1 MCQRFTD
8 TVCQAEVQASI
19 VSPVFAPAVIDAGG
33 QQRERRPGDTGSDGV
48 RILLAFRLTEQRHF
62 IPVILLVNQLTAQ
75 LRIRRQPAFSTDIP
89 AVSRTFV
96 IIGNGRG
103 LPPVRQAFVPVGG
116 QFQVITPGFHANPV
130 AAVGV
135 APVHV
140 VKHVV
145 SQHPAVIREVTVAK
159 SGIGGESPVVIPHP
173 ELGEQH
179 VLRGVVKRQQHI
191 ERRAFQGEVT
201 VHAHLRFCRTE
212 LVQPLCDGICR
223 LPGSLDGQ
231 YLAGCIT
238 AVAALQHTSGLHRSL
253 RHRLPVSLKDAGKCR
268 SNLKKELQSSQPINC
283 NTSYL

>member
-1 MCQRFTD
+1 MHQRFTD
-8 TVCQAEVQASI
+8 TVCQAEVQTGV
-19 VSPVFAPAVIDAGG
+19 VSPVFAPAVIDTGG
-33 QQRERRPGDTGSDGV
+33 QQRERRPGDAGSDGV
-48 RILLAFRLTEQRHF
+48 RIFLAFRLTEQRHF

-75 LRIRRQPAFSTDIP
+75 LRVRRQPAFGTDIP

-116 QFQVITPGFHANPV
+116 QLQVITPGFHASPV

-140 VKHVV
+140 IKHVV
-145 SQHPAVIREVTVAK
+145 PQHPAVIREVTVAK

-191 ERRAFQGEVT
+191 ERRAFQGEIT
-201 VHAHLRFCRTE
+201 VHTQLRFRRTE
-212 LVQPLCDGICR
+212 LVQPLRDRICR
-223 LPGSLDGQ
+223 LPGSRPGQ
-231 YLAGCIT
+231 QLAGSIT
-238 AVAALQHTSGLHRSL
+238 AVAALQHTSGLHRRL
-253 RHRLPVSLKDAGKCR
+253 CHRLLISLKDTGKCR
-268 SNLKKELQSSQPINC
+268 GNLKKELQSGQPINC
-283 NTSYL
+283 DTSYL

>member
-1 MCQRFTD
+1 M
-8 TVCQAEVQASI
+8 
-19 VSPVFAPAVIDAGG
+19 
-33 QQRERRPGDTGSDGV
+33 
-48 RILLAFRLTEQRHF
+48 RIFLAFRLAKQCHF

-75 LRIRRQPAFSTDIP
+75 LRVRRQPAFGTDIP

-103 LPPVRQAFVPVGG
+103 LPPVRQTFVSVGG
-116 QFQVITPGFHANPV
+116 QLQVITPGFHANPV

-140 VKHVV
+140 VKHVI

-191 ERRAFQGEVT
+191 ERRAFQGEIT
-201 VHAHLRFCRTE
+201 VHAQLRFRRTK
-212 LVQPLCDGICR
+212 LIQPLCDGICR
-223 LPGSLDGQ
+223 LPGSLAGQ
-231 YLAGCIT
+231 HLAGGVT
-238 AVAALQHTSGLHRSL
+238 TVAALQHTSGLHSRL
-253 RHRLPVSLKDAGKCR
+253 CHRQLVSLKDAGKCR
-268 SNLKKELQSSQPINC
+268 GNLRKELHG
-283 NTSYL
+283 YH